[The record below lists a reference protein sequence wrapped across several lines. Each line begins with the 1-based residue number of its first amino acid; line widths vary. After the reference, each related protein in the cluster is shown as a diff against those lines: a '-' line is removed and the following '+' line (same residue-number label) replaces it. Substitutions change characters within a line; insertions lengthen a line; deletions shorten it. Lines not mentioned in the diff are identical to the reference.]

1 MRFKKCCGI
10 YSVLKECFHCFFL
23 LLNYFSLS
31 LSFVTISMNRII
43 TITHCVRLATLITAV
58 VIVIG
63 SLGFYSNNS
72 IPLNATESDQ
82 QDSNTWIIQTITDRR
97 LISTLVAAQ
106 ASIFCPL
113 FILLS
118 PSNTKHADTLIEVVC
133 QFLMPLGL
141 ALSWTFSILFDLK
154 STDLI
159 GQTDMCLSQENCV
172 LFGFIFCLKYF
183 IVGLFAIE
191 TCLVSVSFLARDGDD
206 GHIQLPIDSEK

>member
-1 MRFKKCCGI
+1 
-10 YSVLKECFHCFFL
+10 
-23 LLNYFSLS
+23 
-31 LSFVTISMNRII
+31 MNRII

-72 IPLNATESDQ
+72 IPLNTTESDQ

-118 PSNTKHADTLIEVVC
+118 PSNTKDAETLIEVVC

-191 TCLVSVSFLARDGDD
+191 TCLVSVSFLVRDGDD

>member
-1 MRFKKCCGI
+1 
-10 YSVLKECFHCFFL
+10 
-23 LLNYFSLS
+23 
-31 LSFVTISMNRII
+31 MNRII

-63 SLGFYSNNS
+63 SLGFYSNNA
-72 IPLNATESDQ
+72 IPLNPADNDDA
-82 QDSNTWIIQTITDRR
+82 QDSNTWIVQTITDRR

-118 PSNTKHADTLIEVVC
+118 PSHTAAADTLIEVVC
-133 QFLMPLGL
+133 QFLMPVGL

-172 LFGFIFCLKYF
+172 LFGFIFCLKYL
-183 IVGLFAIE
+183 IVGLFAVE
-191 TCLVSVSFLARDGDD
+191 TCLVSVSYLAKGASD
-206 GHIQLPIDSEK
+206 GHIQLPMDTGSEK

>member
-1 MRFKKCCGI
+1 
-10 YSVLKECFHCFFL
+10 
-23 LLNYFSLS
+23 
-31 LSFVTISMNRII
+31 MNRII

-63 SLGFYSNNS
+63 SLGFYSSNS
-72 IPLNATESDQ
+72 VPLNAADDDQ
-82 QDSNTWIIQTITDRR
+82 QDNSVWIVQTITDRR

-118 PSNTKHADTLIEVVC
+118 PSTTTYADTLIEVVC
-133 QFLMPLGL
+133 QLLMPLGL
-141 ALSWTFSILFDLK
+141 ALSWTFSIMFDLK

-172 LFGFIFCLKYF
+172 LFGFIFCLKYL

-191 TCLVSVSFLARDGDD
+191 TCLVSVSFLAKETDD
-206 GHIQLPIDSEK
+206 GHIQLPMDHSEK

>member
-1 MRFKKCCGI
+1 
-10 YSVLKECFHCFFL
+10 
-23 LLNYFSLS
+23 
-31 LSFVTISMNRII
+31 MNRII

-58 VIVIG
+58 VIVVG

-72 IPLNATESDQ
+72 TPINLNEQDQ
-82 QDSNTWIIQTITDRR
+82 QNDSTWIVQTITDRR

-113 FILLS
+113 FMLLS
-118 PSNTKHADTLIEVVC
+118 PSTAHTDTLIETIC

-141 ALSWTFSILFDLK
+141 ALSWIFSILFDLK
-154 STDLI
+154 STSLI
-159 GQTDMCLSQENCV
+159 EQTDMCLSQENCV
-172 LFGFIFCLKYF
+172 LFGFIFCLKYI

-191 TCLVSVSFLARDGDD
+191 TCLVSISFLTRDD

>member
-1 MRFKKCCGI
+1 
-10 YSVLKECFHCFFL
+10 
-23 LLNYFSLS
+23 
-31 LSFVTISMNRII
+31 MNRII

-72 IPLNATESDQ
+72 IPISLSEQDQ
-82 QDSNTWIIQTITDRR
+82 QDNNTWIIQTITDRR

-118 PSNTKHADTLIEVVC
+118 PSTTAYADTLIEMIC

-141 ALSWTFSILFDLK
+141 ALSWAFSILFDLK

-172 LFGFIFCLKYF
+172 LFGFIFCLKYI

-191 TCLVSVSFLARDGDD
+191 TCLVAISFLTRDG

>member
-1 MRFKKCCGI
+1 
-10 YSVLKECFHCFFL
+10 
-23 LLNYFSLS
+23 
-31 LSFVTISMNRII
+31 MNRTI

-58 VIVIG
+58 VIVVG

-72 IPLNATESDQ
+72 TPIDLNEQDQ
-82 QDSNTWIIQTITDRR
+82 QDNNTWIIQTITDRR

-113 FILLS
+113 FMLLS
-118 PSNTKHADTLIEVVC
+118 PSTTTYTDTLIETIC
-133 QFLMPLGL
+133 QLLMPLGL

-159 GQTDMCLSQENCV
+159 EQTDLCLSQENCV
-172 LFGFIFCLKYF
+172 LFGFIFCLKYI

-191 TCLVSVSFLARDGDD
+191 TCLVSISFLTRDD

>member
-1 MRFKKCCGI
+1 
-10 YSVLKECFHCFFL
+10 
-23 LLNYFSLS
+23 
-31 LSFVTISMNRII
+31 MNRII

-82 QDSNTWIIQTITDRR
+82 QDSKTWIIQTITDRR

>member
-1 MRFKKCCGI
+1 
-10 YSVLKECFHCFFL
+10 
-23 LLNYFSLS
+23 
-31 LSFVTISMNRII
+31 MNRTT
-43 TITHCVRLATLITAV
+43 TITYCVRLATLITAV

-72 IPLNATESDQ
+72 IPINITEQDQ
-82 QDSNTWIIQTITDRR
+82 QHDNTWVIQTITDRR

-113 FILLS
+113 FVLLTTAS
-118 PSNTKHADTLIEVVC
+118 HADTLIENIC

-141 ALSWTFSILFDLK
+141 ALSWTFSIMFDLK

-159 GQTDMCLSQENCV
+159 GKTDMCLSQENCV

-191 TCLVSVSFLARDGDD
+191 TCLVSVSFLTKDD
-206 GHIQLPIDSEK
+206 GHISLPIDSEK

>member
-1 MRFKKCCGI
+1 
-10 YSVLKECFHCFFL
+10 
-23 LLNYFSLS
+23 
-31 LSFVTISMNRII
+31 MNRII
-43 TITHCVRLATLITAV
+43 AITHCVRLATLITAV

-72 IPLNATESDQ
+72 IPLNPTDSDQ
-82 QDSNTWIIQTITDRR
+82 QDSNAWIIQTITDRR

-113 FILLS
+113 FILLG
-118 PSNTKHADTLIEVVC
+118 PSNITCADTLIEVVC
-133 QFLMPLGL
+133 QFLMPVGL

-172 LFGFIFCLKYF
+172 LFGFIFCLKYL

-191 TCLVSVSFLARDGDD
+191 TCLVSVSFLTRDADNR
-206 GHIQLPIDSEK
+206 HIQLPIDSSEK

>member
-1 MRFKKCCGI
+1 
-10 YSVLKECFHCFFL
+10 
-23 LLNYFSLS
+23 
-31 LSFVTISMNRII
+31 MNRII
-43 TITHCVRLATLITAV
+43 TLTHCVRLATLITAV

-72 IPLNATESDQ
+72 MPLDPTDSDQ
-82 QDSNTWIIQTITDRR
+82 QDSSTWIIQTITDRR

-118 PSNTKHADTLIEVVC
+118 PSTTTYADTLIEVVC

-159 GQTDMCLSQENCV
+159 GQTDMCLSQEN
-172 LFGFIFCLKYF
+172 F
-183 IVGLFAIE
+183 GLFAVE
-191 TCLVSVSFLARDGDD
+191 TCLVSVSFLARDADD
-206 GHIQLPIDSEK
+206 GHIQLPMDNTEK